1 MHAVRIARRAE
12 RNLHHIRGGDPK
24 AYARISAAIRSL
36 GIDPRPVG
44 ASKLTAFDPPAW
56 RLRVGEYRIVYEIAG
71 REVHVLAILDG
82 RRDLQDLLA
91 ERLLR

>member
-1 MHAVRIARRAE
+1 VYAVRIARRAE

-44 ASKLTAFDPPAW
+44 VSKLTAFDPPAW
-56 RLRVGEYRIVYEIAG
+56 RLRVGEYRIVYEIHEE
-71 REVHVLAILDG
+71 EVLVVVVNVAPRG
-82 RRDLQDLLA
+82 EVYR
-91 ERLLR
+91 